1 MTDLSLTG
9 GRDVRTVTF
18 PVAVPPDEVDV
29 LIVGA
34 GPVGLSAAI
43 ELSGRGLKVAVVDG
57 ARSATLAR
65 AGAMGHSP
73 RTVEHFRRW
82 GVLQAIRDE
91 WTFPPEWNHGIR
103 LITSLVGH
111 ELVPNK
117 RPAFGGW
124 AGQRRNS
131 EEAIRR
137 PQSAL
142 QQVFLRHLA
151 REGVSVSGG
160 WRVDALREH
169 AAGVEVDVLQVD
181 SAEPRTISA
190 AYVLGAD
197 GGSSTVRR
205 LAGIDRDG
213 EHATEKMLR
222 LIVRHGDISDRVG
235 PAPSGTNIVF
245 NAKASGFLAAVSH
258 NEWRIYAGPYPLDY
272 APSEAE
278 LKDVGQAA
286 FGFDVDLEIV
296 SATTFYHATRIAQTF
311 RRGRVLL
318 AGDAAHVRTPGGNL
332 GEGFGDV
339 ANLGWKLAAVL
350 HGYAGEALLD
360 SYDQERRRHNW
371 RIADT
376 ALQRSRSGN
385 QRLAEIR
392 RGGIPDDADLG
403 PAAQQRRAEIGA
415 IIGAGAPGGGAG
427 GGITF
432 DERYDASSVI
442 WYEPGQLEDEPAWSP
457 HRYEDDPRPGHRAPD
472 GYVDPYGG
480 TLYDRIG
487 GRLALLVFGEDRA
500 IEKALV
506 AEAASRLVPL
516 TVIHLTDP
524 DARRIYSA
532 DNVLVRP
539 DQHVAWAGDR
549 LPVGGSAAILDHILG
564 VSAAA
569 EVTGAAADELVAIG
583 S

>member
-1 MTDLSLTG
+1 MTELTG
-9 GRDVRTVTF
+9 GRNVHQVDF
-18 PVAVPPDEVDV
+18 PVGDPPAEVDV
-29 LIVGA
+29 LVVGA
-34 GPVGLSAAI
+34 GPTGLASAI
-43 ELSGRGLKVAVVDG
+43 ELVGRGVTVAVVDR
-57 ARSATLAR
+57 AHNATLVR

-82 GVLQAIRDE
+82 GVLQAIRNE

-117 RPAFGGW
+117 RPAFAGW
-124 AGQRRNS
+124 GRTRRNS

-151 REGVSVSGG
+151 REGVPVSGG
-160 WRVDALREH
+160 WRVDTLREH
-169 AAGVEVDVLQVD
+169 DEHVEANVVND
-181 SAEPRTISA
+181 SGEQRTIRA
-190 AYVLGAD
+190 RYLIGAD

-213 EHATEKMLR
+213 EHATEKRLR
-222 LIVRHGDISDRVG
+222 VIVRHGDIADRVG
-235 PAPSGTNIVF
+235 SAPSGTNIVF
-245 NAKASGFLAAVSH
+245 NAKAAGFLAAVSH

-272 APSEAE
+272 EPSTEE
-278 LKDVGQAA
+278 LVEVGQAA
-286 FGFDVDLEIV
+286 FGFDIDLEIV
-296 SATTFYHATRIAQTF
+296 SATTFYHATRVAQTF

-318 AGDAAHVRTPGGNL
+318 VGDAAHVRTPGGNL

-350 HGYAGEALLD
+350 HGYAGDTLLD
-360 SYDQERRRHNW
+360 SYDEERRRHNW

-376 ALQRSRSGN
+376 ALERSRRG
-385 QRLAEIR
+385 QQTLAEIR
-392 RGGIPDDADLG
+392 QGGIPDDGDTS
-403 PAAQQRRAEIGA
+403 PAAGQRRAEIGA
-415 IIGAGAPGGGAG
+415 IIGAGAPGGAG

-442 WYEPGQLEDEPAWSP
+442 WYEPGQLVAEPSWEP
-457 HRYEDDPRPGHRAPD
+457 HRYEDDPRPGHRAPN
-472 GYVDPYGG
+472 GYLDPYGG
-480 TLYDRIG
+480 TLFDRIG
-487 GRLALLVFGEDRA
+487 NSWALLSLGPDRA
-500 IEKALV
+500 VERAV
-506 AEAASRLVPL
+506 ATEAAERGIPL

-524 DARRIYSA
+524 DVREVYPV
-532 DNVLVRP
+532 DNVLIRP
-539 DQHVAWAGDR
+539 DQHVAWTGVD
-549 LPVGGSAAILDHILG
+549 LPSG
-564 VSAAA
+564 
-569 EVTGAAADELVAIG
+569 GAAAVFDHVLGVRAAAAVGTADGDLLVAAG